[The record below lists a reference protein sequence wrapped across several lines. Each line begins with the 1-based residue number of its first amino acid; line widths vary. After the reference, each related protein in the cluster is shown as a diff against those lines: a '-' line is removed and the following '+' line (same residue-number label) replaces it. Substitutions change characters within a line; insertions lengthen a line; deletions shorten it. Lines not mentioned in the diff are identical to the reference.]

1 MNEFRLKVL
10 IVKNH
15 RKAGNIHF
23 LSNADSL
30 SEAQSDLFS
39 QFEEFK
45 ALIKPA
51 DPDIRF
57 VVCTLYER
65 IINLNEDLL

>member
-15 RKAGNIHF
+15 RKAGDIHF
-23 LSNADSL
+23 LSNAASL

-45 ALIKPA
+45 TLVKPVN
-51 DPDIRF
+51 PDIRF

-65 IINLNEDLL
+65 VINLNDELL